1 MLTIFGIMMIDP
13 EAMQAAHL
21 LVEQHGRGALPR
33 AEDMVDALVAQG
45 DALGCR
51 WWREVISGI
60 AAILQREHPG
70 APPADGERAK
80 GKPGTAPAGISR

>member
-1 MLTIFGIMMIDP
+1 MMIDP

-21 LVEQHGRGALPR
+21 LVEQHGQGALPL
-33 AEDMVDALVAQG
+33 AEDMVDALVSQG

-60 AAILQREHPG
+60 TTILQQEHLLQQEHPG
-70 APPADGERAK
+70 MPPADGEIAR
-80 GKPGTAPAGISR
+80 GKLGGVTAGIPR